1 MESDNLVKR
10 NGSLAG
16 LVSAEAEQLYERL
29 AVTNSLPIGTEPNE
43 IDMDSPAARELAE
56 SDLLYP
62 DPADPYRAQA
72 VSRTI
77 ALTLL
82 VSRRQQELV
91 ENHERVIRG
100 WSALELLIRTDRES
114 LGNREESDA
123 RTIEVIRDRPT
134 IVALS
139 ADFYMSARSNLCATL
154 TRSFTTPLGE
164 HQALSPPKSSLANS
178 ARFRAIY
185 DGAFASSPAG
195 AKIIE
200 LSRLGG
206 EEARVRAT
214 LPTKML
220 LVDHRIAMIG
230 LDDAGVGAAAVVRS
244 PQLLSLLHEWF
255 DLVWDD
261 PGTSSAGAPDGSP
274 LNQSQRR
281 VLRLLAT
288 GMSDDAIAGASGTSV
303 RTVRRHITSIMEIL
317 GTSTRFATGVAA
329 TKRGWI

>member
-1 MESDNLVKR
+1 MESGNLVKR

-134 IVALS
+134 
-139 ADFYMSARSNLCATL
+139 
-154 TRSFTTPLGE
+154 
-164 HQALSPPKSSLANS
+164 SSLC
-178 ARFRAIY
+178 
-185 DGAFASSPAG
+185 P
-195 AKIIE
+195 
-200 LSRLGG
+200 
-206 EEARVRAT
+206 
-214 LPTKML
+214 
-220 LVDHRIAMIG
+220 RI
-230 LDDAGVGAAAVVRS
+230 
-244 PQLLSLLHEWF
+244 
-255 DLVWDD
+255 
-261 PGTSSAGAPDGSP
+261 
-274 LNQSQRR
+274 
-281 VLRLLAT
+281 
-288 GMSDDAIAGASGTSV
+288 
-303 RTVRRHITSIMEIL
+303 
-317 GTSTRFATGVAA
+317 ST
-329 TKRGWI
+329 